1 MASSC
6 LPNSGNG
13 VRKRSSWCSVKRR
26 GRCGRRRTS
35 PRYDQRGFRRAL
47 RPEVVAESRTAATE
61 IDHTLEA
68 LKVVEVMSALIAC
81 GKTILLQPNV
91 LLKKCNGEK
100 ENNRP
105 RGAIKISPPSYF
117 LHSEIFSS
125 SSSGPL
131 PAGNSIAERHSSNV
145 PRNQRAERG
154 MYPFSASSSSPG
166 VGQRRGGVSM
176 AGSWNTRPM
185 P

>member
-1 MASSC
+1 MA
-6 LPNSGNG
+6 
-13 VRKRSSWCSVKRR
+13 
-26 GRCGRRRTS
+26 
-35 PRYDQRGFRRAL
+35 AL
-47 RPEVVAESRTAATE
+47 V
-61 IDHTLEA
+61 
-68 LKVVEVMSALIAC
+68 AC
-81 GKTILLQPNV
+81 GKTILLQLNV

-125 SSSGPL
+125 SSCSGPL

-154 MYPFSASSSSPG
+154 MYSFSASSSAHPATPHCRHRVSDSVAGACPWRDPATQ
-166 VGQRRGGVSM
+166 GQCSDGMRRGHDSAGVVAIRSPLRRCPSSVSL
-176 AGSWNTRPM
+176 AHGLI
-185 P
+185 

>member
-1 MASSC
+1 MA
-6 LPNSGNG
+6 
-13 VRKRSSWCSVKRR
+13 
-26 GRCGRRRTS
+26 
-35 PRYDQRGFRRAL
+35 AL
-47 RPEVVAESRTAATE
+47 V
-61 IDHTLEA
+61 
-68 LKVVEVMSALIAC
+68 AC
-81 GKTILLQPNV
+81 GKTILLQLNV
-91 LLKKCNGEK
+91 LFKKCNGEK

-154 MYPFSASSSSPG
+154 VYPFSASSSATPHCRHRVSDSVAGACPWRDPATQ
-166 VGQRRGGVSM
+166 GQCSEGMRRGHDSSLRLPTSFTSRFFGRNSKKASRNIEGRRNKCGNHARRSASGPTIHFV
-176 AGSWNTRPM
+176 
-185 P
+185 